1 MLPRSHGR
9 LPFKAVLAVLVLAVI
24 GLYGYR
30 QWQGP
35 LVSGYRIGL
44 QTLQQQV
51 VASGTVSSQALARI
65 GSEITGVVKAR
76 HVREG
81 DRVTPGMLL
90 LELRDEEQQARVRE
104 VKAAL
109 AELTG
114 SLRPQAVAA
123 LREAEDAAA
132 RTASELVRRE
142 ALHARQQLSTEQLAQ
157 ARSADVAVRANRD
170 RLQAQFTALAK
181 GGVQEQQLLER
192 LAAAEAAL
200 ARTRIVSAVH
210 GTVQSRAVEPGDLV
224 QPGRTLLEI
233 YSDDSREILVPVDER
248 SFGGL
253 AVGQQAQVIAD
264 AWPDKVLAA
273 SVVFLAPA
281 VDTARGTVDVHLAL
295 AESADFLR
303 QGMTVSATI
312 TTATRSNV
320 LVIGNDVLR
329 NIRGNTAQVL
339 RVRDGRA
346 ETAAVTL
353 GLRGTVASE
362 IVEGVAA
369 GDVVLTGE
377 AAEGQRIRV
386 ALSPDASA
394 GAE

>member
-1 MLPRSHGR
+1 MLSTSHGR
-9 LPFKAVLAVLVLAVI
+9 LTIKTVLALLVAAVL

-90 LELRDEEQQARVRE
+90 LELRDDEQQARVRE
-104 VKAAL
+104 ASAAL
-109 AELTG
+109 SELTG
-114 SLRPQAVAA
+114 SLRPQAAA
-123 LREAEDAAA
+123 LLREAEDAVERAA
-132 RTASELVRRE
+132 GELSRRE
-142 ALHARQQLSTEQLAQ
+142 ALHAQQQLSTEQLTQAQ
-157 ARSADVAVRANRD
+157 SAVVAARANRD

-181 GGVQEQQLLER
+181 GGVQEQQLSER
-192 LAAAEAAL
+192 LATAEAVL
-200 ARTRIVSAVH
+200 AKTRIVAAVH

-248 SFGGL
+248 SFGAL

-273 SVVFLAPA
+273 NVVFLAPA
-281 VDTARGTVDVHLAL
+281 VDAARGTVDVHLAL
-295 AESADFLR
+295 AEAADFLR

-312 TTATRSNV
+312 TTVTR
-320 LVIGNDVLR
+320 NDVLVVGNDALR
-329 NIRGNTAQVL
+329 DVSGNTAQVL
-339 RVRDGRA
+339 AVRDGRVEA
-346 ETAAVTL
+346 AAVTL

-362 IVEGVAA
+362 IVSGLSA
-369 GDVVLTGE
+369 GDIVLTS
-377 AAEGQRIRV
+377 AADIGQRVRV
-386 ALSPDASA
+386 ALPTATNA
-394 GAE
+394 GGE